1 MATSTTALTA
11 EEEATAAALP
21 VFSTRELQVCKA
33 DSRNRMT
40 FGVPAHS
47 SMLLQL
53 RRPKPHAYEE
63 KDHRWLH
70 LLEAVAAV
78 PSRKVDMIQKLVVQS
93 LQLLPSPVWKQNLE
107 KSVRALLAQ
116 LEGAKDDFYKRAL
129 VTLQLKDRVA
139 QFLRE
144 WLADPIEGFVLTKE
158 HIVAGLRLD
167 DLVATPVGAGYLRGY
182 RRKDGFCIVLYPWG
196 HGFIHLKHVE
206 RLEQAIVTQRKKR
219 KWNEFLALEHQ
230 HLYEEVESL
239 LENYPPE
246 QPEEGAAGAL
256 AVKMV
261 KLTPEGVDV
270 EEYTKLV
277 ESLQEEEHF
286 DPEVLQHDL
295 TFVRR
300 VQALAAKTRE
310 LQQHKD
316 EEGHEEEGDLE
327 EYDEQEQEQSEME
340 GPEQTAKSEGPAE
353 EEIGENGL
361 KEEPLEAGAEAMAV
375 E

>member
-158 HIVAGLRLD
+158 HIVGEFDAKCVHTVVLCFSDECMCDASCLFLCVCVHLQRGFDWTTWSRRPSELATC
-167 DLVATPVGAGYLRGY
+167 VATDARMASVSCCTRGA
-182 RRKDGFCIVLYPWG
+182 
-196 HGFIHLKHVE
+196 
-206 RLEQAIVTQRKKR
+206 
-219 KWNEFLALEHQ
+219 
-230 HLYEEVESL
+230 
-239 LENYPPE
+239 
-246 QPEEGAAGAL
+246 
-256 AVKMV
+256 
-261 KLTPEGVDV
+261 
-270 EEYTKLV
+270 
-277 ESLQEEEHF
+277 
-286 DPEVLQHDL
+286 
-295 TFVRR
+295 
-300 VQALAAKTRE
+300 
-310 LQQHKD
+310 
-316 EEGHEEEGDLE
+316 
-327 EYDEQEQEQSEME
+327 
-340 GPEQTAKSEGPAE
+340 TASST
-353 EEIGENGL
+353 
-361 KEEPLEAGAEAMAV
+361 
-375 E
+375 